1 MRLPSP
7 ARLFWIAAA
16 AITILLLGLLGLAD
30 SPWLRVV
37 FKTLLASVATLA
49 LVVLL
54 AGGLRLALWRVG
66 RRLAFSYFLIG
77 VVPIP
82 MVIVLGGI
90 ALYLM
95 SGYFLGHEYRQA
107 LENLHY
113 DVERAA
119 ETGLA
124 QITARGTATTDA
136 GAGVSLAFYANGR
149 KVAGSDAAPAV
160 WPEWTESPVE
170 VEDPEIRLWTLPDGG
185 LTVVAAATRPPHAVL
200 AFHHGS
206 LAAEL
211 TRRSSVWVTLIDPR
225 DRESMSAVRVQ
236 LGSGRYAL
244 ANMSAGT
251 DAGARNAFFGIEAED
266 RPWLDRPI
274 LWWGEVIGAV
284 NAIHDDVEVSP
295 WMTASLNSTPRSLK
309 RQLLSSSADLNAAVW
324 ASLIAVTGLIS
335 SIYVIAVLMALS
347 MIYSLSRAV
356 NRLSSATEAVRAGDF
371 SRRIP
376 VRRHDQIGELQRSF
390 NHMTDNL
397 ESLIETATQKEILE
411 KELEIARDLQESL
424 LPAEVPATDRVE
436 FSTLFE
442 PSAAIG
448 GDYFDILRIDDD
460 RLAVV
465 IADVSGHGLPTG
477 LRMAMLKA
485 ALVILV
491 EEQKPPSEILRRLS
505 AMVRAEG
512 RQRFF
517 VTATIAVI
525 DFRRDKLEITNA
537 GHPPTYLLR
546 DGRVEEILL
555 AGSPLGALDENYQQ
569 REVDLQAGDVAV
581 WLSDGLIEA
590 NNGADEPFGY
600 DATVAALTG
609 TGRSAQEVRDRLLAS
624 IKSHT
629 GDEPAE
635 DDRTLV
641 AMRYFPG
648 AGSEADV
655 TPRNE

>member
-1 MRLPSP
+1 M
-7 ARLFWIAAA
+7 
-16 AITILLLGLLGLAD
+16 ITVVLLGMLGMVEA
-30 SPWLRVV
+30 PWLRVALKV
-37 FKTLLASVATLA
+37 LLASVAMLG
-49 LVVLL
+49 LVFLL
-54 AGGLRLALWRVG
+54 AGGLRLVLWRVG

-90 ALYLM
+90 SVYLM

-119 ETGLA
+119 EAGLA
-124 QITARGTATTDA
+124 HLTARGSATADP
-136 GAGVSLAFYANGR
+136 GAAARVAFYANGR
-149 KVAGSDAAPAV
+149 KVAGDDQAPAL
-160 WPEWTESPVE
+160 WPEWAESSGAS
-170 VEDPEIRLWTLPDGG
+170 EDGDVRLWTLPNGE
-185 LTVVAAATRPPHAVL
+185 LTVVAARTRPPHAVL
-200 AFHHGS
+200 AFHDGP

-211 TRRSSVWVTLIDPR
+211 TRRSNVWVTLIDPR
-225 DRESMSAVRVQ
+225 DRDSMSAVRVQ

-251 DAGARNAFFGIEAED
+251 DVGARNGFFAIPAED
-266 RPWLDRPI
+266 VPWLDRPV
-274 LWWGEVIGAV
+274 LWWGEVIEAV
-284 NAIHDDVEVSP
+284 HALDDDAEVSP
-295 WMTASLNSTPRSLK
+295 WMTASLNSTMRSLS

-324 ASLIAVTGLIS
+324 ASLIGVTGLIS
-335 SIYVIAVLMALS
+335 SIYVVAVLMALF

-356 NRLSSATEAVRAGDF
+356 NRLSRATEAVRAGDF

-376 VRRHDQIGELQRSF
+376 VRRHDQIGELQHSF
-390 NHMTDNL
+390 NDMTNNL
-397 ESLIETATQKEILE
+397 ETLIGTAAQKEVLE

-424 LPAEVPATDRVE
+424 LPAELPANDRVE

-448 GDYFDILRIDDD
+448 GDYFDILRIDDN

-491 EEQKPPSEILRRLS
+491 EEQKPPSEILRRLN

-546 DGRVEEILL
+546 NGQVEEILL

-569 REVDLQAGDVAV
+569 IEVDLLAGDVAV

-600 DATVAALTG
+600 DATVSAIAG
-609 TGRSAQEVRDRLLAS
+609 DGASAQVVRDRLLAAV
-624 IKSHT
+624 KSHT

-641 AMRYFPG
+641 AMRYFPD
-648 AGSEADV
+648 AGSETGD
-655 TPRNE
+655 TPKNE